1 MRNKVEAELDGLQ
14 KTGVISPVSHSNWG
28 TPIVPVIKRSGDLKI
43 LRVEQYLPR
52 IEDIFSQLSGG
63 SLFSKLDLAHAYQ
76 QMEIDEASREFLTI
90 NTHKGLFVYNR
101 LPFGIASASA
111 IYQNAMEQIVQG
123 LPGIQVYLDDI
134 LSTGSTYDEHLNNLD
149 KLLSRLEEFG
159 LRLKGNKRG
168 IL

>member
-1 MRNKVEAELDGLQ
+1 
-14 KTGVISPVSHSNWG
+14 
-28 TPIVPVIKRSGDLKI
+28 
-43 LRVEQYLPR
+43 
-52 IEDIFSQLSGG
+52 
-63 SLFSKLDLAHAYQ
+63 
-76 QMEIDEASREFLTI
+76 MEIDEASREFLTI

-149 KLLSRLEEFG
+149 KLLSRLEAFG

>member
-1 MRNKVEAELDGLQ
+1 M
-14 KTGVISPVSHSNWG
+14 
-28 TPIVPVIKRSGDLKI
+28 
-43 LRVEQYLPR
+43 
-52 IEDIFSQLSGG
+52 
-63 SLFSKLDLAHAYQ
+63 
-76 QMEIDEASREFLTI
+76 
-90 NTHKGLFVYNR
+90 
-101 LPFGIASASA
+101 
-111 IYQNAMEQIVQG
+111 QG